1 MTSDNDQFTD
11 YGTHY
16 DATEQW
22 PLRSQLEA
30 PSFLAVLG
38 DLTGRSILDA
48 GCGSG
53 FYLRRYAK
61 LHAGRLIGLDPSEGM
76 LAVARQDA
84 EIAGLD
90 VTFVQAGLAEAG
102 LLGPV
107 DLVTAVYV
115 LPYATSSAELAAMCR
130 GAAEAL
136 RPGGRFVAFALNPDF
151 ASDPEY
157 YRPYGF
163 TLDAK
168 FERGEGQ
175 PVILASHLFDPPAQ
189 VVAHRWSRQAHDDA
203 LREAGFRSITWSA
216 PHATEAGIAEHG
228 AAFWADYLSCP
239 HALIVSA
246 DRP

>member
-53 FYLRRYAK
+53 FYLRRYAQ
-61 LHAGRLIGLDPSEGM
+61 LRAGRLIGLDPSEGM
-76 LAVARQDA
+76 LAVARAQA
-84 EIAGLD
+84 ETAGLD
-90 VTFVQAGLAEAG
+90 ATFVQAGLAEAG
-102 LLGPV
+102 LFGPV

-115 LPYATSSAELAAMCR
+115 LPYATSLGELAAMCR
-130 GAAEAL
+130 GAYEAL
-136 RPGGRFVAFALNPDF
+136 RPGGRFVTFALNPDF
-151 ASDPEY
+151 AADPDY

-168 FERGEGQ
+168 LERGEGQ

-189 VVAHRWSRQAHDDA
+189 VIAHRWSRQAHDDA
-203 LREAGFRSITWSA
+203 LREAGFQSVSWAVPSPTD
-216 PHATEAGIAEHG
+216 AGIAEHG
-228 AAFWADYLSCP
+228 AAFWADYVDCP

>member
-22 PLRSQLEA
+22 PLRAQLEA

-53 FYLRRYAK
+53 FYLRRYAT

-102 LLGPV
+102 LFGPV

-130 GAAEAL
+130 GAADAL

-151 ASDPEY
+151 APDPEY

-168 FERGEGQ
+168 LERGEGQ

-189 VVAHRWSRQAHDDA
+189 VIAHRWSRQAHDNA
-203 LREAGFRSITWSA
+203 LREAGFRSITWAA
-216 PHATEAGIAEHG
+216 PRATESGIAEHG
-228 AAFWADYLSCP
+228 AAFWADYLHCP

>member
-1 MTSDNDQFTD
+1 MKTDNDQFRD
-11 YGTHY
+11 YGAHY
-16 DATEQW
+16 DATEHW

-38 DLTGRSILDA
+38 DLTGLSILDA

-53 FYLRRYAK
+53 FYLRRYAQV
-61 LHAGRLIGLDPSEGM
+61 HAGRLIGVDPSEGM
-76 LAVARQDA
+76 LAVARAQA
-84 EIAGLD
+84 ETAGLET
-90 VTFVQAGLAEAG
+90 TFVQAGLAEAG

-115 LPYATSSAELAAMCR
+115 LPYATAWDELAAMCR
-130 GAAEAL
+130 GAAAAL
-136 RPGGRFVAFALNPDF
+136 RPGGRFVTFALNPEF
-151 ASDPEY
+151 AADPDY

-168 FERGEGQ
+168 LERAEGQ
-175 PVILASHLFDPPAQ
+175 PVVLTSHLFDPPAQ

-203 LREAGFRSITWSA
+203 LRDAGFRSITWIA
-216 PHATEAGIAEHG
+216 PTPTDAGIAEHG
-228 AAFWADYLSCP
+228 AAFWADYLNCP
-239 HALIVSA
+239 HALIISA